1 MLAQID
7 AISGIY
13 TAFFPVIIYILLGTS
28 RHVSMGKV
36 GFDMKKVVF
45 LFFCSAKRIE
55 GNMPWNKAYEHFFN
69 KKSIFKRL
77 FYESKYVNLKVCSNI
92 RRF

>member
-36 GFDMKKVVF
+36 NFEMKKGRLCLF
-45 LFFCSAKRIE
+45 LLQYVTNWAK
-55 GNMPWNKAYEHFFN
+55 
-69 KKSIFKRL
+69 
-77 FYESKYVNLKVCSNI
+77 
-92 RRF
+92 